1 MVSTTA
7 KDFLADIE
15 QRFVKNEKTE
25 MGNLLKK
32 FCSKQYSGSGSIRE
46 YIMEMVH
53 MVSKLR
59 NMKLDVSDDM
69 LVVMILISLPPKF
82 GHFIVSYNCQK
93 DKWTVKFNR
102 LPELIVK
109 SIAADINPEYVEITM
124 LDPKTNRHITKTYYT
139 STLTYGVQRYDRS
152 QNLTYYEGCT
162 FNITER

>member
-1 MVSTTA
+1 MKPIFKIGKNDYTA
-7 KDFLADIE
+7 FLAEDGLAPV
-15 QRFVKNEKTE
+15 RNDLDAD
-25 MGNLLKK
+25 GSGRNLLDGLM
-32 FCSKQYSGSGSIRE
+32 YRARIA
-46 YIMEMVH
+46 
-53 MVSKLR
+53 
-59 NMKLDVSDDM
+59 
-69 LVVMILISLPPKF
+69 
-82 GHFIVSYNCQK
+82 QK

>member
-1 MVSTTA
+1 MKPIFKIGEHDYTA
-7 KDFLADIE
+7 FLAEDGLAPV
-15 QRFVKNEKTE
+15 RNDLDAD
-25 MGNLLKK
+25 GSGRNLLDGLM
-32 FCSKQYSGSGSIRE
+32 YRARIA
-46 YIMEMVH
+46 
-53 MVSKLR
+53 
-59 NMKLDVSDDM
+59 
-69 LVVMILISLPPKF
+69 
-82 GHFIVSYNCQK
+82 QK
-93 DKWTVKFNR
+93 DKWAVKFNR

>member
-1 MVSTTA
+1 MKPIFKIGKNDYTA
-7 KDFLADIE
+7 FLAEDGLAPV
-15 QRFVKNEKTE
+15 RNDLDAD
-25 MGNLLKK
+25 GSGRNLLDGLM
-32 FCSKQYSGSGSIRE
+32 YRTRIA
-46 YIMEMVH
+46 
-53 MVSKLR
+53 
-59 NMKLDVSDDM
+59 
-69 LVVMILISLPPKF
+69 
-82 GHFIVSYNCQK
+82 QK